1 MDNTNFNALLPQVI
15 NSLITDEWE
24 AVEGYNSAL
33 ATLQAE
39 DSPRAQQVCEIFK
52 DIINEEYVHI
62 GQLESCLSL
71 LEDNPTEH
79 IEDGSEEGFEQLEL
93 PEDDGAEEPEVETES
108 LSLKEDNQEVK
119 YDYNK
124 VKELIDEVGD
134 PTAYDDHIDAIKD
147 YFNISRRKAAQ
158 WNFWYM
164 LDETHKDDS
173 EEEGID
179 QSSLSKAIRKTYKV
193 SKDIADIVAE
203 WYMDEGADEDFD
215 TAQELADYID
225 SDLGNM
231 LDACDDPSLAKK
243 VADAFGKDYYGDDDL
258 DTESLDRRKV
268 ESKSSELSEKEMK
281 KIICDMITKYD
292 ASEEETFDELQSQD
306 PTISRETVHQLYQM
320 CSGFEEKGLENGE
333 PDFEASWLEMNELE
347 D

>member
-71 LEDNPTEH
+71 LENDPTEH

-93 PEDDGAEEPEVETES
+93 PEDEDDLEEPSKPVNELDIVDES
-108 LSLKEDNQEVK
+108 KKTPEIDNMDIEEVK
-119 YDYNK
+119 KRLKAVGFDGTDFMGKSDKQIRAMLKINRRARGDQALKTWKKEQNK
-124 VKELIDEVGD
+124 VHERLNDCL
-134 PTAYDDHIDAIKD
+134 T
-147 YFNISRRKAAQ
+147 
-158 WNFWYM
+158 
-164 LDETHKDDS
+164 
-173 EEEGID
+173 EED
-179 QSSLSKAIRKTYKV
+179 
-193 SKDIADIVAE
+193 
-203 WYMDEGADEDFD
+203 M
-215 TAQELADYID
+215 
-225 SDLGNM
+225 
-231 LDACDDPSLAKK
+231 KK
-243 VADAFGKDYYGDDDL
+243 V
-258 DTESLDRRKV
+258 
-268 ESKSSELSEKEMK
+268 
-281 KIICDMITKYD
+281 ICSMITKYD

-333 PDFEASWLEMNELE
+333 PDFEASWQEMNELE